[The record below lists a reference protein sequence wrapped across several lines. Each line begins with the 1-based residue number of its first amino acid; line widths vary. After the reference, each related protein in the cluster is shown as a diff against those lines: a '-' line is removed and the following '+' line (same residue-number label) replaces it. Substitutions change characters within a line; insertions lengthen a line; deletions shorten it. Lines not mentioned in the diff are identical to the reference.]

1 MAGYR
6 RRVAC
11 AAVVDLES
19 VDEVLRTTRSVRR
32 RLDFERPIPPEVL
45 EACIEIA
52 TQAPTGRQAEN
63 WRFLLVTDE
72 TKKAA
77 IGDL

>member
-1 MAGYR
+1 M
-6 RRVAC
+6 
-11 AAVVDLES
+11 DLES

-52 TQAPTGRQAEN
+52 TQAPTGRKAEN
-63 WRFLLVTDE
+63 WRFLIVTDE

-77 IGDL
+77 IGSI